1 MRFPEYGRELEC
13 SSFDHPEVLNVS
25 GEVKIRV
32 FGRLII
38 P

>member
-1 MRFPEYGRELEC
+1 MRFPEYGREVEY
-13 SSFDHPEVLNVS
+13 SYFDHPDVLNVS

-32 FGRLII
+32 FVRLII